1 MEKPNVNEKEQAM
14 KFCIDTI
21 AVQGIFEGACKWI
34 LGQVMD
40 FNCLTW
46 IFSLVLAEQLCFG

>member
-46 IFSLVLAEQLCFG
+46 IFSLVLA